1 MIDDEKND
9 VEEVNGDEEATDEL
23 VVVLLQLLLCV
34 PAVAIVCHLGE
45 SKFAGSSK
53 VVTSF
58 PLGCSRNTEG
68 VFVQALR

>member
-9 VEEVNGDEEATDEL
+9 VEATDEL

-53 VVTSF
+53 VTSF

>member
-9 VEEVNGDEEATDEL
+9 VEEVDGDEEATDEL
-23 VVVLLQLLLCV
+23 VVVLLQLLLGV

-53 VVTSF
+53 VTSF